1 MPRLDMDRSR
11 RWVRVLLGVAIVAAG
26 GCTSVVHY
34 NRPGAVPS
42 KDKEAQP
49 DPEAFAGPAGL
60 YTLVPLPADVDPL
73 LGLRMEHV
81 EHAGCTVDV
90 CVGEAI
96 AWAFQADPDARVR
109 IRFGESRFEKELHFG
124 GVLDGNSDM
133 TYLLYVTVSIDGGP
147 PQSVVASGR
156 SADMAPAD
164 AVTRAVAVCVRDLRA
179 KVNNLLRAEA
189 QAAVPSSPKP
199 TAAATDPKPPE

>member
-1 MPRLDMDRSR
+1 
-11 RWVRVLLGVAIVAAG
+11 
-26 GCTSVVHY
+26 
-34 NRPGAVPS
+34 
-42 KDKEAQP
+42 
-49 DPEAFAGPAGL
+49 
-60 YTLVPLPADVDPL
+60 
-73 LGLRMEHV
+73 MEHA

-90 CVGEAI
+90 CVGEGSRGPS
-96 AWAFQADPDARVR
+96 ADPDARVR

-164 AVTRAVAVCVRDLRA
+164 AVTRAVAVCVRDLHA

-189 QAAVPSSPKP
+189 QAAVPSGPKP